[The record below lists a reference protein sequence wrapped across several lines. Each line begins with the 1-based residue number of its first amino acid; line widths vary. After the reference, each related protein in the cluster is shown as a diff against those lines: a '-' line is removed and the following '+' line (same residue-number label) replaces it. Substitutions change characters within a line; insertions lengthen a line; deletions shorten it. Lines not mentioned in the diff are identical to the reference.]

1 MLTKQMV
8 LACACALVIGLAGCS
23 RQQSDWQKTRESNTP
38 EAYELFLKKYPSG
51 EFTPQAQARLK
62 ELYDD
67 RDWQK
72 ARDADTPEAYQAY
85 LNQYPEGQSATEARN
100 RLENF
105 SMAQTPAGTPAA
117 PGTAPEA
124 PAGTAVGAGP
134 AGEETPPPPP
144 PPPPGAPPPPP
155 PPHVPPPPPPAA
167 DPPPPQDP
175 RPAPTA
181 GAAPAPAPR
190 KVAPAPRTASTPPPH
205 HVPGRAGKSEGGY
218 AVQLGAFR
226 SGSTAANKHW
236 ERLQKEYPKL
246 LAGLTPKVVPK
257 KTASGTLYR
266 LQAVGATESQARK
279 ICKDLKAKSQPCVIV
294 RAERT

>member
-1 MLTKQMV
+1 MQRKRFA
-8 LACACALVIGLAGCS
+8 LACCCALIIGLAGCS

-38 EAYELFLKKYPSG
+38 EAYEQFLKKYPSG

-85 LNQYPEGQSATEARN
+85 LNQYPEGQSAIEARN

-105 SMAQTPAGTPAA
+105 SMAQSPAGTPAA

-124 PAGTAVGAGP
+124 PAGAAVGTGP
-134 AGEETPPPPP
+134 AGEEGPTPGAAAAPRKATPPPPMS
-144 PPPPGAPPPPP
+144 AM
-155 PPHVPPPPPPAA
+155 VPT
-167 DPPPPQDP
+167 P
-175 RPAPTA
+175 RHNHP
-181 GAAPAPAPR
+181 PAPA
-190 KVAPAPRTASTPPPH
+190 
-205 HVPGRAGKSEGGY
+205 GKQAEGGY

-226 SGSTAANKHW
+226 SGSAAANTHW

-257 KTASGTLYR
+257 KTASGMLYR
-266 LQAVGATESQARK
+266 LQGVGANESHARQ

-294 RAERT
+294 RAEHS

>member
-1 MLTKQMV
+1 MVTKRFMV
-8 LACACALVIGLAGCS
+8 ACCCALIIGLTGCS

-38 EAYELFLKKYPSG
+38 EAYEQFLKKYPSG

-105 SMAQTPAGTPAA
+105 SMAQSPAGTPAA

-124 PAGTAVGAGP
+124 TAGTAVGTGSS
-134 AGEETPPPPP
+134 GETPPPPSANEVAP
-144 PPPPGAPPPPP
+144 TPGSRPVPRKAAP
-155 PPHVPPPPPPAA
+155 VPPMAA
-167 DPPPPQDP
+167 M
-175 RPAPTA
+175 APTPHHNHP
-181 GAAPAPAPR
+181 PAPA
-190 KVAPAPRTASTPPPH
+190 
-205 HVPGRAGKSEGGY
+205 GKETEGNY

-226 SGSTAANKHW
+226 SGSAAANKHW
-236 ERLQKEYPKL
+236 EHLQKQYPQL

-257 KTASGTLYR
+257 KTAGGMLYR
-266 LQAVGATESQARK
+266 LQGVGASESHARK
-279 ICKDLKAKSQPCVIV
+279 ICQDLKAKSQPCVIV
-294 RAERT
+294 RAEHT

>member
-1 MLTKQMV
+1 MLRKQFV
-8 LACACALVIGLAGCS
+8 LACCCALIIGLTGCS

-38 EAYELFLKKYPSG
+38 EAYEQFLKKYPSG

-105 SMAQTPAGTPAA
+105 SMAQSPAGTPAA

-134 AGEETPPPPP
+134 AGEE
-144 PPPPGAPPPPP
+144 APPA
-155 PPHVPPPPPPAA
+155 PPPAA
-167 DPPPPQDP
+167 
-175 RPAPTA
+175 AN
-181 GAAPAPAPR
+181 GVAPAPR
-190 KVAPAPRTASTPPPH
+190 KVSPAQSMASMAPTPHQLPAPAVKQA
-205 HVPGRAGKSEGGY
+205 EGSY

-226 SGSTAANKHW
+226 SGSAAANKQW

-246 LAGLTPKVVPK
+246 LAGLTPKVVPR

-266 LQAVGATESQARK
+266 LQAVGASESHARK

-294 RAERT
+294 RAERA

>member
-1 MLTKQMV
+1 MLRKQFV
-8 LACACALVIGLAGCS
+8 LACGCALIIGLAGCS

-38 EAYELFLKKYPSG
+38 EAYEQFLKKYPSG

-105 SMAQTPAGTPAA
+105 SMAQSPAGTPAA

-124 PAGTAVGAGP
+124 PAGTAVGTGP
-134 AGEETPPPPP
+134 AGEEGQTPGAAAAPRKATPPPPMS
-144 PPPPGAPPPPP
+144 AM
-155 PPHVPPPPPPAA
+155 VPT
-167 DPPPPQDP
+167 P
-175 RPAPTA
+175 RHNHP
-181 GAAPAPAPR
+181 PAPA
-190 KVAPAPRTASTPPPH
+190 
-205 HVPGRAGKSEGGY
+205 GKQAEGGY

-226 SGSTAANKHW
+226 SGSAAANKHW

-246 LAGLTPKVVPK
+246 LSGLTPKVVPK
-257 KTASGTLYR
+257 KTASGMLYR
-266 LQAVGATESQARK
+266 LQGVGASESHARQ

-294 RAERT
+294 RAEHS

>member
-1 MLTKQMV
+1 MLRKQFV
-8 LACACALVIGLAGCS
+8 LACGCALIIGLAGCS

-38 EAYELFLKKYPSG
+38 EAYEQFLKKYPSG

-105 SMAQTPAGTPAA
+105 SMAQSPAGTPAA

-124 PAGTAVGAGP
+124 PAGTAVGTGP
-134 AGEETPPPPP
+134 AGEETPPAAAN
-144 PPPPGAPPPPP
+144 GA
-155 PPHVPPPPPPAA
+155 
-167 DPPPPQDP
+167 
-175 RPAPTA
+175 
-181 GAAPAPAPR
+181 GPAPR
-190 KVAPAPRTASTPPPH
+190 KTAPAPPMAAMAPTPH
-205 HVPGRAGKSEGGY
+205 HNHPPAPVGKQAEGGY

-226 SGSTAANKHW
+226 SGSAAANKHW
-236 ERLQKEYPKL
+236 ERLQKEYPQL
-246 LAGLTPKVVPK
+246 LAGLTAKVVPK
-257 KTASGTLYR
+257 KTASGMLYR
-266 LQAVGATESQARK
+266 LQGVGASESHARK

-294 RAERT
+294 RAEPS

>member
-1 MLTKQMV
+1 MLRTKLV
-8 LACACALVIGLAGCS
+8 NLCCCALIIGLAGCS

-38 EAYELFLKKYPSG
+38 EAYEQFVKKYPSG

-85 LNQYPEGQSATEARN
+85 LNQYPDGQSASEARN

-105 SMAQTPAGTPAA
+105 SMAQPPAGTPAA

-124 PAGTAVGAGP
+124 PAGTAVGAGAP
-134 AGEETPPPPP
+134 GEEAPP
-144 PPPPGAPPPPP
+144 APPPA
-155 PPHVPPPPPPAA
+155 VAGGV
-167 DPPPPQDP
+167 
-175 RPAPTA
+175 APTHA
-181 GAAPAPAPR
+181 PRKIAPAPPMASA
-190 KVAPAPRTASTPPPH
+190 VPAPH
-205 HVPGRAGKSEGGY
+205 HAPDHSPAAQQGEGNF

-226 SGSTAANKHW
+226 SGSAAANKHW
-236 ERLQKEYPKL
+236 DRLQKEYPKL

-266 LQAVGATESQARK
+266 LQAVGASESQARK
-279 ICKDLKAKSQPCVIV
+279 ICRDLKAKSQPCVIV
-294 RAERT
+294 RGERA